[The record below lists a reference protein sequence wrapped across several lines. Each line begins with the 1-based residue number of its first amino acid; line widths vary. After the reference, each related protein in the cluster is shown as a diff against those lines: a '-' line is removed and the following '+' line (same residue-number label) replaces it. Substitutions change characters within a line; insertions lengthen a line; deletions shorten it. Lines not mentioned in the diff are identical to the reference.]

1 MPRSLALV
9 IAAVCYAVF
18 FASFAYLIGFVAG
31 LDALPVHVDKGLTAT
46 PAIAALV
53 DIALIALFG
62 VQHSVMARPAFK
74 ARWTRVV
81 SPAVERSIY
90 CLASGIC
97 LILLYVFWHPIA
109 GSVWSVEA
117 PAARMALWALFL
129 LGWTILFIATWLI
142 SHYELFGLAQA
153 WRHFRGTEPPET
165 KFRTP
170 FLYRWVRHPIY
181 SGFLLAFWATPDM
194 TYGHLLLTIGFTV
207 YIFIGIAHEERD
219 LVGYFGE
226 DYSDYRK
233 RVGMVIPGVGRRT

>member
-18 FASFAYLIGFVAG
+18 FVSFVYLIGFVAA
-31 LDALPVHVDKGLTAT
+31 LDALPVHVDKGLAAP
-46 PAIAALV
+46 PAIAALI

-62 VQHSVMARPAFK
+62 IQHSVMARPAFK
-74 ARWTRVV
+74 ARWTRIV

-90 CLASGIC
+90 CLASGVC
-97 LILLYVFWHPIA
+97 LIVLYAFWHPIA

-165 KFRTP
+165 NFRTP

-194 TYGHLLLTIGFTV
+194 TYGHLLLAAGFTV

-219 LVGYFGE
+219 LVGFFGE

-233 RVGMVIPGVGRRT
+233 RVGMVIPGVGRRA